1 MLVGNPFLR
10 IRALIFPKNPSPC
23 PVFTNSNRL
32 RNSADKRSLTSPS
45 ATATT
50 NGRVLLQLGEVRP
63 AAIISSIT
71 SSGTGVGR
79 KSRVD
84 LREAAK
90 VLKCP
95 ASNSPPIILLN
106 GVVISYVVLLRH
118 SVPTYRPIITATS
131 QSNRGTRGNHLPY
144 PLTQAAASI
153 LATSLEVTRASIPLS
168 DSLQLGRLASVAAS
182 TSSPLRNSLR

>member
-1 MLVGNPFLR
+1 MLVGKPFLR
-10 IRALIFPKNPSPC
+10 IRAFIFPIKPSPC
-23 PVFTNSNRL
+23 PVLTNSNRL
-32 RNSADKRSLTSPS
+32 RNSADKRSLTSPL

-90 VLKCP
+90 VLKFS
-95 ASNSPPIILLN
+95 ASKSLFIILLN
-106 GVVISYVVLLRH
+106 GDCYFICSFTTASPPLGKMMAFVIQGSLCRPSIMPAIFTSTNMLEIISFWRDSFLL
-118 SVPTYRPIITATS
+118 
-131 QSNRGTRGNHLPY
+131 
-144 PLTQAAASI
+144 
-153 LATSLEVTRASIPLS
+153 EKFF
-168 DSLQLGRLASVAAS
+168 
-182 TSSPLRNSLR
+182 